1 MPLPVQF
8 DQNEWFVIIALI
20 ISYSIIIYLPK
31 KIPFSIFVL
40 ISVYA
45 LVIARMYDHMIA
57 SPTVDYYD
65 IMDTTKYDLFDLLLY
80 LLYPPFGYLFIYFY
94 ERWGIKGYLTLLYI
108 LIWSLLG
115 MGFEYLASY
124 FQVFQYK
131 GWKIFYSFTVY
142 LFTQSLTL
150 SLYLLVKNIYNK
162 VKRQSM
168 QRVQE

>member
-45 LVIARMYDHMIA
+45 LVIARMYDHTIE

-80 LLYPPFGYLFIYFY
+80 LLYPPRIVFL
-94 ERWGIKGYLTLLYI
+94 E
-108 LIWSLLG
+108 SS
-115 MGFEYLASY
+115 FE
-124 FQVFQYK
+124 VF
-131 GWKIFYSFTVY
+131 S
-142 LFTQSLTL
+142 S
-150 SLYLLVKNIYNK
+150 
-162 VKRQSM
+162 
-168 QRVQE
+168 